1 MRLLTLVLMLLT
13 ILIQVRLWAPT
24 GVVMDIRRLSQDVR
38 FQSQEYD
45 RLSQRNATLE
55 ADVID
60 LKRGG
65 DAIEQRARTEL
76 GMIRNGEIF
85 YQVVRP

>member
-1 MRLLTLVLMLLT
+1 MRLLTLVLMLVT
-13 ILIQVRLWAPT
+13 IVVQVRLWSPG
-24 GVVMDIRRLSQDVR
+24 GVVADFRRLEAAVEQQQR
-38 FQSQEYD
+38 EYD
-45 RLSQRNATLE
+45 RLLQRNAALE
-55 ADVID
+55 ADVLD

-76 GMIRNGEIF
+76 GMIRDGEIF